1 MRGAGINTIGGRVQV
16 LKLDEP
22 RRIASDEVLIA
33 VKAAGVGRWD
43 ESVRVGDWDVGRR
56 PPMALGVEAAG
67 VIEAVGDQLSGFA
80 VGDEVMTHPLPLR
93 QDGAWTYELVA
104 PAALLARKPT
114 NVSWESAAAFPVP
127 ALTAAQVLE
136 EALEIRSGEW
146 VLVHGGGGVTGG
158 TLVQLAAAKGA
169 NVVTTASPASAE
181 RLRQYGAAAV
191 LDYHGAEWP
200 TEARKLTGGEGV
212 SAAVNAARNGAK
224 PALQAV
230 GSGGRLAT
238 ITSDPPPAE
247 RGITVSNVY
256 VRPDGAKLSALAQ
269 LLAAGRLAAPIAAAC
284 PIEDAAA
291 ALVAAVSGYTR
302 GAIVLST
309 RHD

>member
-1 MRGAGINTIGGRVQV
+1 MRGAGINAIGGRVQV
-16 LKLDEP
+16 LELDEP
-22 RRIASDEVLIA
+22 RRIANDEVLIA
-33 VKAAGVGRWD
+33 VQAAGIGSWD
-43 ESVRVGDWDVGRR
+43 ESVRIGDWDVGRR

-67 VIEAVGDQLSGFA
+67 VIEALGDQASGSA

-93 QDGAWTYELVA
+93 QDGAWTYKLVA
-104 PAALLARKPT
+104 PAALVARKPT

-136 EALEIRSGEW
+136 EALDIRNGEW

-158 TLVQLAAAKGA
+158 TLVQLAVAKGA

-181 RLRQYGAAAV
+181 RLRQYGATAV
-191 LDYHGAEWP
+191 LDYHDAEWP

-212 SAAVNAARNGAK
+212 SAAVNGAPNGAK
-224 PALQAV
+224 RALQAV
-230 GSGGRLAT
+230 ASGGRFAT

-256 VRPDGAKLSALAQ
+256 VRPDGAKLSALAE
-269 LLAAGRLAAPIAAAC
+269 LLAAGRLATPIAAAY

-291 ALVAAVSGYTR
+291 ALAAAVSGHTR

-309 RHD
+309 VHD